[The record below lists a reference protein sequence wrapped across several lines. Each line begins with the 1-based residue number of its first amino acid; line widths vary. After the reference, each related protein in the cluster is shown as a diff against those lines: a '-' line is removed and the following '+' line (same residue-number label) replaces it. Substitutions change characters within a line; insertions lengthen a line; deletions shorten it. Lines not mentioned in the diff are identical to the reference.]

1 MRVRSAKR
9 IAVLAGALA
18 LLGGAL
24 GVSAYER
31 ELRPDL
37 LREGYYLGK
46 NDKRYEEFARD
57 YVKTFPLPE
66 EGIHIERIEV
76 RTPFKEMVDRARR
89 AADGYSPIT
98 AEAEYSQAPP
108 PLVVEVTLK
117 LTPSFPAHTP
127 YTLPVSVGPILVRDS
142 NFWQDFDVHLVQR
155 GEIEPRVR
163 FGRPLYSCDS
173 FGSCWLIGAEVTYEF
188 DVDQVASRPAT
199 VVVHSP
205 DGQELE
211 AEFELDRLK

>member
-1 MRVRSAKR
+1 MMNRSGTV
-9 IAVLAGALA
+9 AVAGVLLLLSGAL
-18 LLGGAL
+18 
-24 GVSAYER
+24 VVRAYER

-37 LREGYYLGK
+37 LREGWYLGK
-46 NDKRYEEFARD
+46 NDKRYEEFKRG
-57 YVKTFPLPE
+57 YVKTFPLPK

-89 AADGYSPIT
+89 AADGYSPVT
-98 AEAEYSQAPP
+98 AEAEYKKQPP

-127 YTLPVSVGPILVRDS
+127 YTLPIHIGPIYVRDA

-155 GEIEPRVR
+155 GDIEPRAAT
-163 FGRPLYSCDS
+163 GRPLYSCDAW
-173 FGSCWLIGAEVTYEF
+173 GGCWLIGAQVAYEF

-199 VVVHSP
+199 VVVFSP
-205 DGQELE
+205 DGQTLE
-211 AEFELDRLK
+211 AEFDLDRLK